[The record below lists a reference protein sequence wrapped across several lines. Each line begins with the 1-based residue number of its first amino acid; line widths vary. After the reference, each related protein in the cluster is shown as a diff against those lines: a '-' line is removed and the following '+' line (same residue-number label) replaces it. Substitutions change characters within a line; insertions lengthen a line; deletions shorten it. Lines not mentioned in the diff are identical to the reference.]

1 MTVHKKK
8 QFLLGEAL
16 IQHKMMSREQLEE
29 ALKQQQKTKEYLGQI
44 LIRMGIVSEPQI
56 FQILSEQL
64 GIRYI
69 KNLKEVTISAELLK
83 RIPAKLASHYQF
95 LPVELINQRLTIC
108 VSNPLNFRA
117 FDEIRALV
125 GYEIEVAITDPR
137 GIEEAIKEH
146 YGIGASVLDKL
157 TAKEEQFPSAVPVV
171 NLVETIDAKN
181 EDASV
186 TDLVNQFLM
195 DAYNCGA
202 SDIHLE
208 PSQDGF
214 AIRYRIDGILQ
225 HAKVPSQIKRFQMNI
240 ISRIKIMAGL
250 DIAEK
255 RLPQDGRILVKTKAG
270 ELDLRVS
277 VIPSHHGEAVVIRI
291 LRPGMLLD
299 LERLG
304 FESKDLAFIRK
315 AIQKPTGI
323 ILLTGPTGSGKTTT
337 LYAFLR
343 ELNSTER
350 KIITIEDPIEYQIT
364 EVLQIQVQPKIGLTF
379 ATCLR
384 HALRHDPDV
393 MMIGEIRD
401 QDTAQIASR
410 AALTGH
416 LVFSTL
422 HTRDAAGAITR
433 LVDIGV
439 EPYLVASSV
448 EVVVAQ
454 RLIRLLCRGCKR
466 ALTEPKKGIYKEFLD
481 LYDGKTFYEPAGCE
495 RCRKTG
501 YQGRIA
507 IQEILGVDDEVREL
521 IVRNVSTLEIRENAI
536 KKGMKQLYE
545 NGLAKAAQ
553 GITSIDEILRVAP
566 PERQIRS

>member
-1 MTVHKKK
+1 MTVQKKK
-8 QFLLGEAL
+8 NFFLGEAL
-16 IQHKMMSREQLEE
+16 IQHRMMSREQLEE

-44 LIRMGIVSEPQI
+44 LVRMGAVSESQI

-69 KNLKEVTISAELLK
+69 KDLKRVAIPPALLE

-95 LPVELINQRLTIC
+95 VPLQLTNNRLTIC

-125 GYEIEVAITDPR
+125 GYEIETAITDSKS
-137 GIEEAIKEH
+137 IEEAIKEH

-157 TAKEEQFPSAVPVV
+157 SVKEDQSSSSVPVV
-171 NLVETIDAKN
+171 NLVEAIDAKS

-195 DAYNCGA
+195 DAYSSGA

-225 HAKVPSQIKRFQMNI
+225 YAKVPPQIKRFQMNI

-299 LERLG
+299 LEGLG
-304 FESKDLAFIRK
+304 FESKDLTFIRQ

-337 LYAFLR
+337 LYAFLK
-343 ELNSTER
+343 ELNSIER
-350 KIITIEDPIEYQIT
+350 KIITIEDPIEYQIKD
-364 EVLQIQVQPKIGLTF
+364 VLQIQVQQKIGLTF

-448 EVVVAQ
+448 EVVMAQ
-454 RLIRLLCRGCKR
+454 RLVRLLCRECKR
-466 ALTEPKKGIYKEFLD
+466 QLPEAKKAIYREFLAA
-481 LYDGKTFYEPAGCE
+481 YAGQVFYEAAGCE

-507 IQEILGVDDEVREL
+507 IQEILAVDDEIREL
-521 IVRNVSTLEIRENAI
+521 IVKSVSTLEIRENAI

-545 NGLAKAAQ
+545 NGVAKAAQ
-553 GITSIDEILRVAP
+553 GLTSIDEILRVAP